1 MHVNGYYIHVEVFRP
16 PRGFPGDPLTS
27 SSEPPRRP
35 QHQPNLA
42 REPRTYLSVCVL
54 RYPARGGFIPDMD
67 TSVALRQTSS
77 SHGSTLTW
85 WVGCGVS
92 SVCAVAWLLGLF
104 LPFALFEGTYGTCV
118 HLPCRGHQT
127 GDWWGFF
134 ASDDMVGAVP
144 FLTSAGIYV
153 VVFCIFFW
161 PALVLLSLL
170 LPARLAVGG
179 SLNRPFEKWKVALA
193 SLTLLLVSVAVL
205 TALSQTGR
213 DLIQVVMD

>member
-1 MHVNGYYIHVEVFRP
+1 
-16 PRGFPGDPLTS
+16 
-27 SSEPPRRP
+27 
-35 QHQPNLA
+35 
-42 REPRTYLSVCVL
+42 
-54 RYPARGGFIPDMD
+54 
-67 TSVALRQTSS
+67 
-77 SHGSTLTW
+77 
-85 WVGCGVS
+85 
-92 SVCAVAWLLGLF
+92 
-104 LPFALFEGTYGTCV
+104 
-118 HLPCRGHQT
+118 
-127 GDWWGFF
+127 
-134 ASDDMVGAVP
+134 MVGAVP

-213 DLIQVVMD
+213 DLIQVAMD